1 MSVSAVNTWVDCLSS
16 CIQEMGERLEKQ
28 QRAVQSVSLSVRT
41 GKQSYN
47 SLLDRNEALEEKLK
61 EAQKKISLAEM
72 QKSLLG
78 ENCLAT
84 IIICHVVCRTMCC
97 VSQSLNF
104 KS

>member
-1 MSVSAVNTWVDCLSS
+1 MSVTAVNTWVACLSS
-16 CIQEMGERLEKQ
+16 CIQEIGERLEQQ

-47 SLLDRNEALEEKLK
+47 SLLGRTEALEEKLK

-78 ENCLAT
+78 E
-84 IIICHVVCRTMCC
+84 IC
-97 VSQSLNF
+97 
-104 KS
+104 

>member
-1 MSVSAVNTWVDCLSS
+1 
-16 CIQEMGERLEKQ
+16 MGERLEQQ

-78 ENCLAT
+78 ETC
-84 IIICHVVCRTMCC
+84 
-97 VSQSLNF
+97 
-104 KS
+104 